1 MEFDGKACLD
11 HYDDVGNSLNMSQW
25 AAELYLLVPHN
36 KHSVIKFKHS
46 INLKSETKQEYND
59 LPL

>member
-1 MEFDGKACLD
+1 MVKHD

-25 AAELYLLVPHN
+25 AAKLYLPVPHD
-36 KHSVIKFKHS
+36 KHCVIKFKHS
-46 INLKSETKQEYND
+46 INLKSEVYTETKQEYND